1 MQNAEVVIIGGGIQG
16 LSLAYH
22 LARRGLTDVCL
33 VETDTLGSGSSGKSA
48 AVIGLAL
55 QTEACLPLAHASLA
69 ALLRFEDELGA
80 SPDYVPIGCLILA
93 RSHSVPWLRQRY
105 ALLQAMNVECSLIAP
120 TDVDQLT
127 PGLDLEQIEVGL
139 HLPQEGVLDP
149 HCMMMAYAARARQ
162 MGVRILEGVAATG
175 LVIEADRVQG
185 VTTTDG
191 TIASHWVVN
200 AAGNRAREVGAWAGL
215 ELPMTIIKRHIV
227 VTGPV
232 ASYAH
237 PIPFTYEMD
246 PTWYMRREGPGLL
259 LGMGSAEIESL
270 DENVDADAIERLID
284 YSIDRAPALEQAGLM
299 TSWAGLRPVTPDDD
313 PIMGPVRQV
322 RGYINDCG
330 WGGHGV
336 MHAPAAGMALAELIA
351 EGASTT
357 IDLTPYHAGR
367 FNQDQHEGTSPSP
380 FPPED

>member
-1 MQNAEVVIIGGGIQG
+1 MQNAQVVIIGGGIQG

-33 VETDTLGSGSSGKSA
+33 VEADTLGSGSSGKSA

-55 QTEACLPLAHASLA
+55 QSEACLPLTHASLA

-80 SPDYVPIGCLILA
+80 SPEYVPIGCLILA
-93 RSHSVPWLRQRY
+93 RPHSVPWLRQRY
-105 ALLQAMNVECSLIAP
+105 ARLQTMGIECSLVAA
-120 TDVDQLT
+120 DEVERFT
-127 PGLDLEQIEVGL
+127 PGLNLKEIEIGL
-139 HLPQEGVLDP
+139 YLPEEGVLDP
-149 HCMMMAYAARARQ
+149 HCMMMAYAAQARQ
-162 MGVRILEGVAATG
+162 RGVRILEGVTATG
-175 LVIEADRVQG
+175 LVTRADRVQG
-185 VTTTDG
+185 VTTTSG
-191 TIASHWVVN
+191 TIASEWVVN
-200 AAGNRAREVGAWAGL
+200 AAGNRAQEVATWAGL
-215 ELPMTIIKRHIV
+215 DLPLILIKRHIV

-232 ASYAH
+232 PTYAE

-270 DENVDADAIERLID
+270 DDNVDADAIERLID

-313 PIMGPVRQV
+313 PILGRIPHL

-351 EGASTT
+351 EGESTA
-357 IDLTPYHAGR
+357 IDLRPYHADR
-367 FNQDQHEGTSPSP
+367 FSQTSAT
-380 FPPED
+380 

>member
-1 MQNAEVVIIGGGIQG
+1 
-16 LSLAYH
+16 
-22 LARRGLTDVCL
+22 
-33 VETDTLGSGSSGKSA
+33 
-48 AVIGLAL
+48 
-55 QTEACLPLAHASLA
+55 
-69 ALLRFEDELGA
+69 
-80 SPDYVPIGCLILA
+80 
-93 RSHSVPWLRQRY
+93 
-105 ALLQAMNVECSLIAP
+105 
-120 TDVDQLT
+120 
-127 PGLDLEQIEVGL
+127 
-139 HLPQEGVLDP
+139 
-149 HCMMMAYAARARQ
+149 
-162 MGVRILEGVAATG
+162 
-175 LVIEADRVQG
+175 
-185 VTTTDG
+185 
-191 TIASHWVVN
+191 
-200 AAGNRAREVGAWAGL
+200 
-215 ELPMTIIKRHIV
+215 MTIIKRHIV

-232 ASYAH
+232 ATYAH
-237 PIPFTYEMD
+237 SIPFTYEMD

-259 LGMGSAEIESL
+259 LGKGSAEIESL